1 MNSAEF
7 LVRCLENEGIEYCFG
22 LPGEENLEFLKA
34 LTSSSIKTIITRDER
49 GASFMANAYGRLT
62 GKAGVC
68 FSTLGP
74 GATNLV
80 TGIADAQ
87 LDFAPLVAITAQASS
102 SRRHKES
109 HQYIDVLSML
119 RAITKWNVRIDKP
132 EIINEAVRKV
142 FKIAEMEKPGPTH
155 IEFPEDIA
163 DMDVQDIPINR
174 LEYLYPVCSDE
185 RIKEA
190 SRLINNSQLPI
201 IIAGHG
207 IIRSKACD
215 ALKDFAEKAG
225 IAVVT
230 TFMGMGAI
238 PADHDLFISN
248 IGLQARDYVQ
258 CGIDIAD
265 LIIAIGYDPVEFSP
279 KWWDNQ
285 KKIIHIDTTPAEI
298 DKNYQALEI
307 TGDMVLNMRAI
318 TYLINNK
325 KDFSYF
331 EKLKKDVLSDLEAKM
346 LYKTDSGLSPL
357 SILQAIRS
365 VLKRD
370 DMLISDVGAHKIWIG
385 RSYPAYE
392 PNTVIIS
399 NGFASMGF
407 ALPSAITAKLLYPEK
422 NILAVVGDGG
432 FMMTIGELET
442 ARRFNLAFTVVLF
455 NDNGYGLIQ
464 WKQQN
469 RYKKDFFVGLTN
481 PDFVR
486 LAESFGW
493 KGYLVDRE
501 DELIPTLK
509 SAING
514 GVPCIVECKVDY
526 SVNRRLSERLGS
538 IICRI

>member
-1 MNSAEF
+1 MNSAE
-7 LVRCLENEGIEYCFG
+7 LIIRCLEAEGIKYCFG

-34 LTSSSIKTIITRDER
+34 LTSSSIKTVITRDER
-49 GASFMANAYGRLT
+49 GASFMANAYGRFT
-62 GKAGVC
+62 GRAGVC

-132 EIINEAVRKV
+132 QIISEAMRKA
-142 FKIAEMEKPGPTH
+142 FRIAELEKPGPTH
-155 IEFPEDIA
+155 IEIPEDIA
-163 DMDVQDIPINR
+163 DMTVEDNPINR
-174 LEYLYPVCSDE
+174 CEYLYPVSCQD
-185 RIKEA
+185 RLKEA
-190 SRLINNSQLPI
+190 YTIINRASLPI

-207 IIRSKACD
+207 VIRNRASS
-215 ALKDFAEKAG
+215 ALTEFAEKAG

-238 PADHDLFISN
+238 PSDHELFVSN

-258 CGIDIAD
+258 CGIDKSD
-265 LIIAIGYDPVEFSP
+265 LIIAVGYDPVEFSP
-279 KWWDNQ
+279 KWWDSN
-285 KKIIHIDTTPAEI
+285 KKIIHIDTTPSEI

-307 TGDMVLNMRAI
+307 TGDMVSNIKMLSHLI
-318 TYLINNK
+318 TNK

-331 EKLKKDVLSDLEAKM
+331 TKLKEEVQSDFHEKM
-346 LYKTDSGLSPL
+346 LLKTDKGLSPL
-357 SILQAIRS
+357 SILNSIRT
-365 VLKRD
+365 VLNRED
-370 DMLISDVGAHKIWIG
+370 ILISDVGAHKIWIG

-407 ALPSAITAKLLYPEK
+407 ALPSAITAKLLYPQK
-422 NILAVVGDGG
+422 NVIVAVGDGG
-432 FMMTIGELET
+432 FMMSLAEIET
-442 ARRFNLAFTVVLF
+442 AIRLKLAFTVVIF

-464 WKQQN
+464 WKQLN
-469 RYKKDFFVGLTN
+469 RYNKDFFVGLTN
-481 PDFVR
+481 PDFVK
-486 LAESFGW
+486 LAESFGC
-493 KGYLVDRE
+493 KGYFVDDE
-501 DELIPTLK
+501 DSLIPTLNE
-509 SAING
+509 ALRQD
-514 GVPCIVECKVDY
+514 VPSIVECKVDY
-526 SVNRRLSERLGS
+526 SINRKLSERLGS

>member
-1 MNSAEF
+1 MNSAEL

-34 LTSSSIKTIITRDER
+34 LTSSSIKTVITRDER
-49 GASFMANAYGRLT
+49 GASFMANAYGRFT
-62 GKAGVC
+62 GKAGLC

-119 RAITKWNVRIDKP
+119 KAITKWNVRIDKP
-132 EIINEAVRKV
+132 QIINEAIRKA
-142 FKIAEMEKPGPTH
+142 FAIAEIEKPGPTH
-155 IEFPEDIA
+155 IELPEDIA
-163 DMDVQDIPINR
+163 DMQVEEVPIRRTNR
-174 LEYLYPVCSDE
+174 LYPICPEEQLKRAIEIIND
-185 RIKEA
+185 
-190 SRLINNSQLPI
+190 SRLPM

-207 IIRSKACD
+207 VIRNGASNSLIK
-215 ALKDFAEKAG
+215 FAEKAG

-238 PADHDLFISN
+238 PADHELFVSN

-258 CGIDIAD
+258 CGIDKAD

-279 KWWDNQ
+279 KWWDRDKN
-285 KKIIHIDTTPAEI
+285 IIHIDTNPSEI
-298 DKNYQALEI
+298 DRNYQGLEI
-307 TGDMVLNMRAI
+307 TGDMVSNLNRLTSLI
-318 TYLINNK
+318 TQT

-331 EKLKKDVLSDLEAKM
+331 SRLKLDVQSDFEAKM
-346 LYKTDSGLSPL
+346 LFSTDNGISPL
-357 SILQAIRS
+357 YILNSIRN

-370 DMLISDVGAHKIWIG
+370 DILISDVGAHKIWIG

-422 NILAVVGDGG
+422 NIVVAVGDGG
-432 FMMTIGELET
+432 LMMSIAELET
-442 ARRFNLAFTVVLF
+442 AMRLKLAFTIVIF

-464 WKQQN
+464 WKQLN
-469 RYKKDFFVGLTN
+469 RYNKDFFVNLTN
-481 PDFVR
+481 PDFVK
-486 LAESFGW
+486 LAHAFGC
-493 KGYLVDRE
+493 KGYLVE
-501 DELIPTLK
+501 KEGELLPTLK
-509 SAING
+509 EAIG
-514 GVPCIVECKVDY
+514 QQVPSIVECKVDY
-526 SVNRRLSERLGS
+526 SINRRLSERLGS
-538 IICRI
+538 IICKV